1 MSNQNKYDD
10 LDNFFRKYLN
20 QSSSSEEDW
29 AVPPD
34 EVWERALPHFKEEKK
49 KKGLVFWL
57 AIGCGILA
65 IGLVT
70 MGIVLFQ
77 MNHKINHLEHE
88 QAIIKTQQ
96 ADATLKK
103 NAKVSDVFSENT
115 SKKAVVG
122 NASNRKKELTIDGKS
137 ELNNKKSSLVR
148 TLQSQDLTL
157 SGNTAGNFRVETKEG
172 SLEYLVSK
180 SISLLNLDTRAKL
193 ESLVIQTG
201 VQSLDFK
208 EVKNKNAL
216 VFDKKL
222 PTAPK
227 YLSTKKSF
235 ASTLGFELMYFVPIL
250 MNLSNNNVQEPIL
263 KDYNNWAWSKGF
275 GLNLVYQFDD
285 KWSIT
290 SGITRTS
297 LNKQFLAYGVER
309 YNELNNRAFDDGR
322 IENQV
327 ILDMFS
333 PIGNRDEAV
342 TIQTTRKRLVPHNTP
357 IILDGCI
364 MHNLEMVRI
373 PVGVRLNALKY
384 NHLRLTAEF
393 GIGYNIVTSNNYEVS
408 YAILMNDERIIEKDY
423 RIELETPMNNDIWD
437 AAFTLGLQQRIG
449 NHWNWNW
456 NVSYTQSLHKIPNDI
471 TADEENYWKGMR
483 FQMGL
488 GYTLE

>member
-208 EVKNKNAL
+208 EVKNKNA
-216 VFDKKL
+216 
-222 PTAPK
+222 
-227 YLSTKKSF
+227 
-235 ASTLGFELMYFVPIL
+235 I
-250 MNLSNNNVQEPIL
+250 
-263 KDYNNWAWSKGF
+263 
-275 GLNLVYQFDD
+275 
-285 KWSIT
+285 
-290 SGITRTS
+290 
-297 LNKQFLAYGVER
+297 NK
-309 YNELNNRAFDDGR
+309 
-322 IENQV
+322 
-327 ILDMFS
+327 
-333 PIGNRDEAV
+333 
-342 TIQTTRKRLVPHNTP
+342 T
-357 IILDGCI
+357 
-364 MHNLEMVRI
+364 EMEI
-373 PVGVRLNALKY
+373 
-384 NHLRLTAEF
+384 F
-393 GIGYNIVTSNNYEVS
+393 
-408 YAILMNDERIIEKDY
+408 
-423 RIELETPMNNDIWD
+423 
-437 AAFTLGLQQRIG
+437 
-449 NHWNWNW
+449 
-456 NVSYTQSLHKIPNDI
+456 
-471 TADEENYWKGMR
+471 
-483 FQMGL
+483 
-488 GYTLE
+488 